1 MNETV
6 VSVVIPAYN
15 AEQSLRRCVESA
27 LTQAGPV
34 VEVIVIDDGSTDDTA
49 EVGESFGDQ
58 IKFAVQENA
67 GQGAAR
73 NHGLT
78 LATGQLLAFLD
89 ADDYWKPDFLKNC
102 CEFLKKHP
110 SAVAV
115 NTGFTVV
122 SQDGTSKDYPE
133 LPNDTNNEAPRLL
146 DDFYRFWATHDHV
159 RTGTVLMKT
168 DAARTV
174 GGQLE
179 DLRIS
184 QDLEFWGMLA
194 TLGPWG
200 FIPTSYWI
208 GDSRVVG
215 KKTGWKKK
223 YEKRRK
229 LCPTVE
235 QWERRLLGSVP
246 EESRSH
252 FEKVRGRVAAGYMHA
267 KIIGGDFD
275 GAKHILNKYGATLP
289 PTKVKQLLS
298 IGSRFGSLGWKIAV
312 AIIRFREGLK

>member
-1 MNETV
+1 MNQTT

-15 AEQSLRRCVESA
+15 AEKSLKRCVESA
-27 LTQAGPV
+27 LSQAGPN
-34 VEVIVIDDGSTDDTA
+34 VEVIVIDDGSSDTTP
-49 EVGESFGDQ
+49 EVARTFGDK
-58 IKFAVQENA
+58 IKFAIQKNA

-73 NHGLT
+73 NHGLKI
-78 LATGQLLAFLD
+78 ATGNMLAFLD
-89 ADDYWKPDFLKNC
+89 ADDYWKPGFLRNC
-102 CEFLKKHP
+102 CEFLQQHP
-110 SAVAV
+110 TAVAV
-115 NTGFTVV
+115 NTGFTVIN
-122 SQDGTSKDYPE
+122 QDGTSKDYPK
-133 LPNDTNNEAPRLL
+133 LPNESKPGIPRIL
-146 DDFYRFWATHDHV
+146 DDFYEFWATHDHI
-159 RTGTVLMKT
+159 RTGTALMKM
-168 DAARTV
+168 DAVRAID
-174 GGQLE
+174 GQLE

-194 TLGPWG
+194 SQGPWG

-235 QWERRLLGSVP
+235 QWERRLLKSVP
-246 EESRSH
+246 EKSHVH

-267 KIIGGDFD
+267 KIIGGDTT

-289 PTKVKQLLS
+289 STKVKNLLAL
-298 IGSRFGSLGWKIAV
+298 GCRFGWPGWKIAT
-312 AIIRFREGLK
+312 AIIRFRESLK

>member
-1 MNETV
+1 MNQTV

-27 LTQAGPV
+27 LAQAGPI
-34 VEVIVIDDGSTDDTA
+34 VEVIVIDDGSTDGTA
-49 EVGESFGDQ
+49 EVGKSFGDK
-58 IKFAVQENA
+58 IKFSVQKNA

-73 NHGLT
+73 NHGLN
-78 LATGQLLAFLD
+78 LATGELLAFLD
-89 ADDYWKPDFLKNC
+89 ADDYWKPNFLKNC
-102 CEFLKKHP
+102 CEFLQQHP
-110 SAVAV
+110 TAIAV
-115 NTGFTVV
+115 NTGFTVI

-133 LPNDTNNEAPRLL
+133 FVDDPNDRAPRLL
-146 DDFYRFWATHDHV
+146 DDFYEFWATHDHV
-159 RTGTVLMKT
+159 RTGTVLMRT
-168 DAARTV
+168 DAVRKID
-174 GGQLE
+174 GQLE

-194 TLGPWG
+194 TQGPWG

-235 QWERRLLGSVP
+235 QWERRLLKSVP
-246 EESRSH
+246 DKSRSS
-252 FEKVRGRVAAGYMHA
+252 FETVRGRVAAGYMHA
-267 KIIGGDFD
+267 KIIGGDFA
-275 GAKHILNKYGATLP
+275 GAKHILEKYGSTLP
-289 PTKVKQLLS
+289 STKVKKILT
-298 IGSRFGSLGWKIAV
+298 IGSRMGWPGWKIATT
-312 AIIRFREGLK
+312 IIRFRESLK